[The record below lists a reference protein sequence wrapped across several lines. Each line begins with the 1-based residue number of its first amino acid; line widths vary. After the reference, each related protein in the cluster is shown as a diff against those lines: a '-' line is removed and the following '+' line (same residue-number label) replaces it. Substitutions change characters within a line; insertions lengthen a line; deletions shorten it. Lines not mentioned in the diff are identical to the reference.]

1 MKKIYAQ
8 KQMFYFMNF
17 FTVLFAIVGIYG
29 GYAKDSSFYSVLYAS
44 LGIFL
49 LSLFM
54 LINRIYYNDNEIK
67 FYCVYRKQTVK
78 FEDIKEIFM
87 DHDLIQGT
95 RIIFNLEKEVGTL
108 CCDYMEYAKKC
119 RELGIKN
126 TFYFVGIT
134 KKDVKELLKNY
145 KGKIQN

>member
-29 GYAKDSSFYSVLYAS
+29 GCAKDSSFYSVLYAS

-54 LINRIYYNDNEIK
+54 LINRIYYNDYEIK
-67 FYCVYRKQTVK
+67 FHCIYRKQTVK

-119 RELGIKN
+119 KELGIKN
-126 TFYFVGIT
+126 TFYYVGMT
-134 KKDVKELLKNY
+134 QKDVKKLLKHY
-145 KGKIQN
+145 KGKIQS